1 VAGEDAASYHLVVVA
16 CHIAALVRRVAAA
29 DPAADILRTVH
40 HIVVAAADD
49 ERRADD
55 KGLDI
60 AAAAAA
66 AADRVDVVVGSAPA
80 DTHPHPCL
88 HHQTNH
94 LFPFSK
100 QKQQVGSEKN
110 RIPGEKKIIEY
121 DSTSIFVFTHVLQH
135 MDDWDPYQ

>member
-1 VAGEDAASYHLVVVA
+1 MAGEDAASYHLVVVA

-55 KGLDI
+55 KGLDMV
-60 AAAAAA
+60 AAA

-80 DTHPHPCL
+80 DTHPRPCL

-94 LFPFSK
+94 LFPLSK
-100 QKQQVGSEKN
+100 QQQQQDGSEKN
-110 RIPGEKKIIEY
+110 RIPGEKKFIEY
-121 DSTSIFVFTHVLQH
+121 VSTSIYVFTHVLQH

>member
-1 VAGEDAASYHLVVVA
+1 MAGEDAASYHLVVVA

-55 KGLDI
+55 KGLDMV
-60 AAAAAA
+60 AA

-80 DTHPHPCL
+80 DTHPRPCL

-94 LFPFSK
+94 LFPLSK
-100 QKQQVGSEKN
+100 QQQQQEEVRKTGFRGRKN
-110 RIPGEKKIIEY
+110 
-121 DSTSIFVFTHVLQH
+121 S
-135 MDDWDPYQ
+135 

>member
-1 VAGEDAASYHLVVVA
+1 MAGEDAASYHLVVVA

-29 DPAADILRTVH
+29 DPAADLLRTVH

-55 KGLDI
+55 KGLDMV
-60 AAAAAA
+60 AA

-80 DTHPHPCL
+80 DTHPRPCL

-100 QKQQVGSEKN
+100 QQQQQQQDGSEKN
-110 RIPGEKKIIEY
+110 RIPGEKKIIRVRY
-121 DSTSIFVFTHVLQH
+121 HFNICFHSR
-135 MDDWDPYQ
+135 PPAYG

>member
-1 VAGEDAASYHLVVVA
+1 MAAEDAASNHLVVVA
-16 CHIAALVRRVAAA
+16 CHIAALVRRVA
-29 DPAADILRTVH
+29 AADILRTVH

-55 KGLDI
+55 KGLDMV
-60 AAAAAA
+60 AAA

-80 DTHPHPCL
+80 DTHPRPCL

-100 QKQQVGSEKN
+100 QQQQQDGSEKN
-110 RIPGEKKIIEY
+110 RIPGEKKFIEY
-121 DSTSIFVFTHVLQH
+121 DSTSIYVFTHVLQH